1 MSAAFKSRRRYRH
14 TVIMAPELLP
24 VTNTLL
30 ASPLYFWSVYVTM
43 LAIEL
48 ESPYFD
54 QHPIRLKQTS
64 SQCTYSS
71 VVSQSGLGRDIP
83 AGAAVR

>member
-1 MSAAFKSRRRYRH
+1 MFKSSRRYRH

-54 QHPIRLKQTS
+54 QHPTRLKQTS